1 MKFKRI
7 IAAVSAIA
15 LTFSAVSGCF
25 PAFTSQK
32 HTVRALAEEFDLSD
46 AARLFS
52 LAQEE
57 KTANDTLTTDD
68 GWEYYKEEDQ
78 IVICGYSGESA
89 KLSVPEEIDD
99 CPVDSIGDNAFSG
112 NKSITA
118 IDLGSIKNLGSS
130 VFENCTKL
138 KEITIPKTVEK
149 TGDYYNGS
157 LAGSSIET
165 VTFEDGIA
173 DIPEYVC
180 KNASSVKNIILPEK
194 EDNLDGYAIKYEAF
208 MGTSITSIKLPESL
222 TALEGDAFLDC
233 AQLTSITIPD
243 SVVYI
248 GDGCFSGCK
257 RLKTLKLSSNVST
270 IGSSFLNGCVGI
282 TEITIP
288 KTVEKAGD
296 YYNGS
301 LSGSNITDLSFELGT
316 KMVPEYLANGCTS
329 LRTVY
334 LPDTVSEIGDY
345 AFSGCVNL
353 GTIKSTRT
361 VFSFSSQSFEG
372 CEALD
377 DSRFT
382 VFDSDNTYLVS
393 NSELASVNGIVNYKL
408 KYKLMPSVASSAKD
422 LKLVLNVPD
431 GMTLMLDSIQS
442 TDFIF
447 EPETID
453 NGVIPVSQTSGEL
466 RFTARITEIGDYQV
480 SASLTF
486 DYNNSWWEQYIG
498 RLDVECPNLTC
509 DTLENTSSYDI
520 NVHGIADR
528 GAKVEIYV
536 DGKLAGDT
544 LANQYTGKYS
554 VNITLPKKAS
564 GSTYSI
570 NAVCNDKTTEPID
583 VVYGADLPQIRS
595 VTMVY
600 NGGEKLDI
608 TNVFTEGASP
618 VVSYNPSA
626 KLAFEIAADNS
637 EQIRKLFVTSKKG
650 KSEKRLEAFWD
661 EDKQLWVT
669 EGYFD
674 ENNPSYIPGALNI
687 ALQTYDSVQAAAEEN
702 LFDPRKLE
710 PDKNAVANSYSEII
724 EQNDNETLE
733 KVVISNGVE
742 SEELYHYCSSSDT
755 LKIGDKE
762 LSAKEIASESNQLG
776 FVKTSFRDPVSNLLR
791 DIYIKPITGKDIANE
806 SDIGKQAERFDDMY
820 GMIFVNPG
828 DSMEASIVKEVWKNT
843 IPENIVKI
851 TFGKEASQAYGTLGS
866 FVSFGS
872 ATAKYY
878 DNYVNKATDDNGR
891 SLANLMY
898 AYSTSSICIGMM
910 ITSINPLAGIAWGI
924 ATGVIGAYLEKRLD
938 EYYKNGGN
946 VRFGIDPSGIVYEA
960 VPGNTVEGATVTI
973 YYRDPETGD
982 TVKWNAE
989 DYEQLNPLLT
999 DKDGKYLWDVPE
1011 GEWKVV
1017 CEKEGYETSESEWL
1031 SVPPVRT
1038 DVNFALVNKE
1048 APVLVSAENGE
1059 DGLIV
1064 KLSRFVDISTVT
1076 ADTLTV
1082 EGANGEY
1089 TITPQLL
1096 DENDRYADTF
1106 VISGKTIS
1114 GAKSVSVSDKI
1125 KSYAGIAAEKSTA
1138 SLTSSTNT
1146 LGDLNND
1153 GKVDAKDA
1161 SIVLT
1166 AYAKVSTGA
1175 DDGLTEEEKAAANV
1189 NADEKID
1196 AKDASF
1202 ILSYYSLASTSSEEV
1217 PSMEEYMASLA
1228 A

>member
-1 MKFKRI
+1 MKNVI
-7 IAAVSAIA
+7 
-15 LTFSAVSGCF
+15 L
-25 PAFTSQK
+25 P
-32 HTVRALAEEFDLSD
+32 
-46 AARLFS
+46 
-52 LAQEE
+52 E
-57 KTANDTLTTDD
+57 KEDTLD
-68 GWEYYKEEDQ
+68 GY
-78 IVICGYSGESA
+78 A
-89 KLSVPEEIDD
+89 
-99 CPVDSIGDNAFSG
+99 IGDDAFRGTSLSSVTIPESVTAINDRAFMDCALLTEFTVPDNVTWIGNEAFSG
-112 NKSITA
+112 CKRLKGIHIGTSVNELGYRAFRNCVSISG
-118 IDLGSIKNLGSS
+118 IDLANTKKIGYQAFSG
-130 VFENCTKL
+130 CTAL
-138 KEITIPKTVEK
+138 KEITIPKTVTE
-149 TGDYYNGS
+149 
-157 LAGSSIET
+157 AGSSYYEDRGSLDGSSVET
-165 VTFEDGIA
+165 VTFEA
-173 DIPEYVC
+173 
-180 KNASSVKNIILPEK
+180 
-194 EDNLDGYAIKYEAF
+194 
-208 MGTSITSIKLPESL
+208 
-222 TALEGDAFLDC
+222 
-233 AQLTSITIPD
+233 
-243 SVVYI
+243 
-248 GDGCFSGCK
+248 
-257 RLKTLKLSSNVST
+257 
-270 IGSSFLNGCVGI
+270 GS
-282 TEITIP
+282 
-288 KTVEKAGD
+288 KTVPNNFA
-296 YYNGS
+296 Y
-301 LSGSNITDLSFELGT
+301 
-316 KMVPEYLANGCTS
+316 GCTS
-329 LRTVY
+329 LRKVY
-334 LPDTVSEIGDY
+334 LPDTVSSIGDR
-345 AFSGCVNL
+345 AFAECSNL
-353 GTIKSTRT
+353 DEIKSTRT
-361 VFSFSSQSFEG
+361 LFTFSAHSFDG

-422 LKLVLNVPD
+422 LELVLNVPD
-431 GMTLMLDSIQS
+431 GMTLLLDSIQS
-442 TDFIF
+442 PDLSFD
-447 EPETID
+447 PEKIN
-453 NGVIPVSQTSGEL
+453 NGTIPVSQTSGEL
-466 RFTARITEIGDYQV
+466 SFTARVSEIGDYHV
-480 SASLTF
+480 SAVLKF
-486 DYNNSWWEQYIG
+486 DYNDSTWEQYIG
-498 RLDVECPNLTC
+498 RLDVECPDLTC

-528 GAKVEIYV
+528 GAKVEIYA

-618 VVSYNPSA
+618 VVSYNPA
-626 KLAFEIAADNS
+626 ANLAFEIAADNS

-650 KSEKRLEAFWD
+650 RSEKRLEAFWD

-674 ENNPSYIPGALNI
+674 ENNHSYIPGTLNI
-687 ALQTYDSVQAAAEEN
+687 ALQTIDSIQAAAEEK
-702 LFDPRKLE
+702 LIDPSKLE
-710 PDKNAVANSYSEII
+710 PDKNVVANSYSEII

-742 SEELYHYCSSSDT
+742 SEELYHYFSESDSLT
-755 LKIGDKE
+755 LGGKTIPARDIASVADELGLTKSVIRDPETGKSREFYVKPIDITEVNADTSYSEYLEKYDDLYGMVIIETGDSAEAKVYKE
-762 LSAKEIASESNQLG
+762 L
-776 FVKTSFRDPVSNLLR
+776 
-791 DIYIKPITGKDIANE
+791 
-806 SDIGKQAERFDDMY
+806 
-820 GMIFVNPG
+820 
-828 DSMEASIVKEVWKNT
+828 WKNT
-843 IPENIVKI
+843 VPENVIGTI
-851 TFGKEASQAYGTLGS
+851 FGEKTKESYSTIGTYFSLGIS
-866 FVSFGS
+866 S
-872 ATAKYY
+872 AKYY
-878 DNYVNKATDDNGR
+878 ENYNKATDDKGR
-891 SLANLMY
+891 WMAFGMY
-898 AYSTSSICIGMM
+898 AYSTTTLAIGTFISSVNPGVGM
-910 ITSINPLAGIAWGI
+910 IWFI
-924 ATGVIGAYLEKRLD
+924 ATDLLGELLQDKLD
-938 EYYKNGGN
+938 EYYKKGGN

-1076 ADTLTV
+1076 ANTLTV
-1082 EGANGEY
+1082 EGTNGEY

-1096 DENDRYADTF
+1096 DENDQYADTF

-1138 SLTSSTNT
+1138 ALTSSTNT

>member
-1 MKFKRI
+1 MKFKKI

-32 HTVRALAEEFDLSD
+32 HTVRAMAEEFDLSD
-46 AARLFS
+46 AARLIS
-52 LAQEE
+52 LAEEE
-57 KTANDTLTTDD
+57 KTAKETLTTDD
-68 GWEYYKEEDQ
+68 GWNYYNESGQ
-78 IVICGYSGESA
+78 AVINGYSGTLTE
-89 KLSVPEEIDD
+89 LVVPEEIDGLT
-99 CPVDSIGDNAFSG
+99 VIAIANQAFKG
-112 NKSITA
+112 NTKIKS
-118 IDLGSIKNLGSS
+118 IDLGSVKKIGYQAFSG
-130 VFENCTKL
+130 CTAL
-138 KEITIPKTVEK
+138 KEITIPKTVTEA
-149 TGDYYNGS
+149 GSSYYEDRGS
-157 LAGSSIET
+157 LDGSSIET
-165 VTFEDGIA
+165 VTFEA
-173 DIPEYVC
+173 
-180 KNASSVKNIILPEK
+180 
-194 EDNLDGYAIKYEAF
+194 
-208 MGTSITSIKLPESL
+208 
-222 TALEGDAFLDC
+222 
-233 AQLTSITIPD
+233 
-243 SVVYI
+243 
-248 GDGCFSGCK
+248 
-257 RLKTLKLSSNVST
+257 
-270 IGSSFLNGCVGI
+270 GS
-282 TEITIP
+282 
-288 KTVEKAGD
+288 KTVPNNFA
-296 YYNGS
+296 Y
-301 LSGSNITDLSFELGT
+301 
-316 KMVPEYLANGCTS
+316 GCTS
-329 LRTVY
+329 LRKVY
-334 LPDTVSEIGDY
+334 LPDTVSSIGDR
-345 AFSGCVNL
+345 AFAECSNL
-353 GTIKSTRT
+353 DEIKSTRT
-361 VFSFSSQSFEG
+361 LFTFSAHSFDG

-422 LKLVLNVPD
+422 LELVLNVPD
-431 GMTLMLDSIQS
+431 GMTLLLDSIQS
-442 TDFIF
+442 PDLSFD
-447 EPETID
+447 PEKIN
-453 NGVIPVSQTSGEL
+453 NGTIPVSQTSGEL
-466 RFTARITEIGDYQV
+466 SFTARVSEIGDYHV
-480 SASLTF
+480 SAVLKF
-486 DYNNSWWEQYIG
+486 DYNDSTWEQYIG
-498 RLDVECPNLTC
+498 RLDVECPDLTC

-618 VVSYNPSA
+618 VVSYNPA
-626 KLAFEIAADNS
+626 ANLAFEIAADNS

-650 KSEKRLEAFWD
+650 RSEKRLEAFWD

-674 ENNPSYIPGALNI
+674 ENNHSYIPGTLNI
-687 ALQTYDSVQAAAEEN
+687 ALQTIDSIQAAAEEN

-791 DIYIKPITGKDIANE
+791 DVYIKPITGKDIANE

-820 GMIFVNPG
+820 GMIFVDPG

-843 IPENIVKI
+843 IPENVVKI

-866 FVSFGS
+866 SVSFVS

-1048 APVLVSAENGE
+1048 APVLVSAENGG

-1082 EGANGEY
+1082 EGTNGEY

-1096 DENDRYADTF
+1096 DENDQYADTF
-1106 VISGKTIS
+1106 VISGKSIS
-1114 GAKSVSVSDKI
+1114 DAKSVSVSDKI

-1138 SLTSSTNT
+1138 ALTSSTNT